1 MFRACSP
8 PVALE
13 VLESLIHESPDCR
26 LPAGLDAGIAGDIEV
41 RHSLSVHERLGDRR
55 GGHARHAGEGID
67 IHHAVIT
74 GRCIVQDSRDTE
86 ARLRADMEGEDIIL
100 SEDILQVGHFVAF
113 FQVND
118 RLDLSVSL
126 SLPELLIEKVP
137 DKIAY
142 FSKGSSHGIQAELL
156 EGQAELSFRRS
167 QPVVAHVVDP
177 FRVGGIHDLGA
188 ISFQDAEHKVRES
201 VDVR

>member
-1 MFRACSP
+1 
-8 PVALE
+8 
-13 VLESLIHESPDCR
+13 
-26 LPAGLDAGIAGDIEV
+26 
-41 RHSLSVHERLGDRR
+41 
-55 GGHARHAGEGID
+55 
-67 IHHAVIT
+67 
-74 GRCIVQDSRDTE
+74 
-86 ARLRADMEGEDIIL
+86 MEGEDIIL

-177 FRVGGIHDLGA
+177 FRFGGIHDLGA